1 MASGLNKVILMG
13 NLTADPEFKTT
24 PSGVSVTTFTVAV
37 GRRFAKPGDEVTADF
52 IRVTCWRQ
60 QAEFV
65 SKYFT
70 KGRSIVV
77 VGSIQ
82 TRNWTDQNGQKRYS
96 TDVVA
101 DEVYF
106 AGNSGQGAGQA
117 NEGGTFYGAEPV
129 ASSAP
134 TAAPQTAGAA
144 SFEDLSTEDDLPF

>member
-37 GRRFAKPGDEVTADF
+37 GRRFVKPGDEVTADF

-70 KGRSIVV
+70 KGRAIVV
-77 VGSIQ
+77 VGSLQ
-82 TRNWTDQNGQKRYS
+82 TRSWTDQNGQKRFA

-106 AGNSGQGAGQA
+106 AGSSQGANQS
-117 NEGGTFYGAEPV
+117 NEGGVFYGAEPI
-129 ASSAP
+129 AN
-134 TAAPQTAGAA
+134 TNAAPQTTGAG
-144 SFEDLSTEDDLPF
+144 FEELATEDDLPF